1 MKKKLMAFIAA
12 ALVGITLTMSPVRAS
27 ADCTPTDPTTEV
39 IEHPAATH
47 EETITVVDVPE
58 TTEVIPATPD
68 LWWNWS
74 PNKDQGP
81 FDGPPDFPVDPRGTW
96 EGPHENGGPS
106 QDTYGTFQQGNG
118 NGSWFHREH
127 GTPEQTIV
135 TPAVTHEETVTVVD
149 VPAYTETITHPGTSC
164 PTPPKTTPPAEQTVV
179 KHHVVKHQPQ
189 HHAAVPVVV
198 EAGL

>member
-12 ALVGITLTMSPVRAS
+12 ALVGITLTTSPVRAS
-27 ADCTPTDPTTEV
+27 ADCVPSDPTTETV
-39 IEHPAATH
+39 EVPAVTH
-47 EETITVVDVPE
+47 TETITVVDVPE
-58 TTEVIPATPD
+58 TTETIPATPD

-81 FDGPPDFPVDPRGTW
+81 FEGPPAFPVDPRGTW

-118 NGSWFHREH
+118 NGSWFHREQ

-149 VPAYTETITHPGTSC
+149 VPATTETITHPGVTC
-164 PTPPKTTPPAEQTVV
+164 HNGHPQTPPPAEQTVV
-179 KHHVVKHQPQ
+179 KHHVVNHVTE
-189 HHAAVPVVV
+189 HAPVPTVV
-198 EAGL
+198 ESGL